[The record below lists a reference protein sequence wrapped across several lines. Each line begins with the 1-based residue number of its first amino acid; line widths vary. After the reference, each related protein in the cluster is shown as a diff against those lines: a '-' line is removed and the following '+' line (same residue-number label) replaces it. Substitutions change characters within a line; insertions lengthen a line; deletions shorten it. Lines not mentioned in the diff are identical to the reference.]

1 MTKPDPDLY
10 ALYEDLIANGCIH
23 FYIQGI
29 DFGYFG
35 DVEAL
40 VFEDNIW
47 QVYYTER
54 GVKGKTLF
62 SSDSKKDAIEF
73 YRNHILSIRHSHLI
87 VFTRSIDTLN
97 HFKSL
102 LKQEGIE
109 TWQND
114 MPAYKNRGDHV
125 FRLFVFNKDIF
136 KAKALIGVLPH
147 KDRDMD

>member
-1 MTKPDPDLY
+1 MKKPDPDLY
-10 ALYEDLIANGCIH
+10 ALYEDLIANGCIR

-29 DFGYFG
+29 DYGYFG
-35 DVEAL
+35 EVDAL

-47 QVYYTER
+47 QVYFTER

-73 YRNHILSIRHSHLI
+73 YRNHILSIGQWHLI

-102 LKQEGIE
+102 LEQEGIE
-109 TWQND
+109 THQSD
-114 MPAYKNRGDHV
+114 IHAYKDHNHV
-125 FRLFVFNKDIF
+125 FRLFVFNTDIF
-136 KAKALIGVLPH
+136 KTKALIGGLPH
-147 KDRDMD
+147 KDSDID